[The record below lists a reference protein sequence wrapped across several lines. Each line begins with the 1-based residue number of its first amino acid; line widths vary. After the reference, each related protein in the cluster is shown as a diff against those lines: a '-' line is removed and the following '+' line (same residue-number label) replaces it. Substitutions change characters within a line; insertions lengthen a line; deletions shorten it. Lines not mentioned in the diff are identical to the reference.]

1 MPPTT
6 MDIPMSMIS
15 IGSVIDSRNRLRKQN
30 YINLIL
36 FTIDIMPKCGTFSV
50 YKIYCCG
57 MINLENVF
65 CAKNIDF
72 VILEILASD

>member
-1 MPPTT
+1 
-6 MDIPMSMIS
+6 MIS

-36 FTIDIMPKCGTFSV
+36 FTIDIMPKYGTFSV
-50 YKIYCCG
+50 YKIYCYG

-65 CAKNIDF
+65 RAKSILF